1 MLFLDHIY
9 LIPLLPAIGAAIMF
23 FFGRRLQKSTVSA
36 VCVGAVVL
44 AFIMACGAVLQYNV
58 WADANNHQPYQKIL
72 YTWLGTDTGHLNYVT
87 HDGSQASFQ
96 ADAGFLLDP
105 LSGIWLLFVTGVGML
120 IHIYS
125 TGYMAHEAGYYRFFG
140 YLNLFMFSMLTLILA
155 NNYVLMFVGWEGVGL
170 CSYLLIG
177 FYFHRKSASDAA
189 NKAFIVNRIG
199 DAGFLLGMF
208 FIAWYLGSV
217 RYIDVNH
224 LARSGHFQIGDPII
238 TAATLLLFV
247 GACGKSAQLPLY
259 VWLPDAMEGPTPVS
273 ALIHA
278 ATMVTAGVYMVARSN
293 ALFVLAPTSMKVV
306 AIVGALTAIFAAS
319 IGLVQNDIKRV
330 LAYSTVSQLGY
341 MFLAL
346 GVGAFAASVFHVFT
360 HAFFKALLFLGAGSV
375 IHAMSGEQD
384 MRNMGG
390 LAHKIP
396 VTYRTMLIA
405 TLAIAGIPP
414 FAGFF
419 SKDEILWQAWT
430 SEGIAYHLL
439 WIIGYVT
446 ALMTAFYMF
455 RLMYLTF
462 WSPSRVASHEVEHH
476 IHESPA
482 SMTMPLVVL
491 AVMSLFAGFLGFPQS
506 LARLVGS
513 HAETNRFEAYLAP
526 VFAKEAPVFA
536 KEEPGQ
542 LAAGTKEEEKTS
554 GTEYLLMILSVGAAA
569 LGWYMAGR
577 SYRNAG
583 KGYVEPIQSLLPPVY
598 ATLLS
603 KYYVDEGY
611 DYVFTGRKK
620 LGGVR
625 LGTMGLGE
633 ASSWFDANVIDG
645 AVNAAGWMTRL
656 AATISSWW
664 DKWIIDGVGVNG
676 PAIIARMLSYPT
688 RLLEWGLVQWY
699 ALVMTAGLV
708 GFVFYYVYR

>member
-1 MLFLDHIY
+1 LLFLNNIY
-9 LIPLLPAIGAAIMF
+9 LIPLLPAFGAAIMF
-23 FFGRRLQKSTVSA
+23 FFGRKLTKQTVSA
-36 VCVGAVVL
+36 VCVGVVVL
-44 AFIMACGAVLQYNV
+44 AFLFACGAVLEYNV
-58 WADANNHQPYQKIL
+58 WADAHEHQPFQQVV
-72 YTWLGTDTGHLNYVT
+72 YTWLGSGTGHLNFLT
-87 HDGSQASFQ
+87 RDGSSADFRI
-96 ADAGFLLDP
+96 DAGFLLDP
-105 LSGIWLLFVTGVGML
+105 LSSIWLLFVTGVGML

-125 TGYMAHEAGYYRFFG
+125 IGYMAHEGGYYRFFG

-177 FYFHRKSASDAA
+177 FYFQRKSASDAA

-199 DAGFLLGMF
+199 DAGFILGMF
-208 FIAWYLGSV
+208 FIAWYMGSL
-217 RYIDVNH
+217 RYVDVNAA
-224 LARSGHFQIGDPII
+224 ARSGHFQIGDPII

-293 ALFVLAPTSMKVV
+293 ALFVLAPASMKTV

-346 GVGAFAASVFHVFT
+346 GVGAFAAGVFHVFT

-384 MRNMGG
+384 MRNMGDLRG
-390 LAHKIP
+390 RIP
-396 VTYRTMLIA
+396 TTYWTMFIA

-419 SKDEILWQAWT
+419 SKDEILWQTWT
-430 SEGIAYHLL
+430 SEGGAYRIL
-439 WIIGYVT
+439 WSIGYLT
-446 ALMTAFYMF
+446 AFMTAFYMF
-455 RLMYLTF
+455 RLIYLTF
-462 WSPSRVASHEVEHH
+462 ISKPRMSHEVEHH

-482 SMTMPLVVL
+482 SMTIPLVVL
-491 AVMSLFAGFLGFPQS
+491 AVMSLFAGFLGFPHS
-506 LARLVGS
+506 LGGS
-513 HAETNRFEAYLAP
+513 DRFAKYLDP
-526 VFAKEAPVFA
+526 VFARGEAHVLVEQGKA
-536 KEEPGQ
+536 TQ
-542 LAAGTKEEEKTS
+542 LAAGEKEEEQTS
-554 GTEYLLMILSVGAAA
+554 PVEYGFMALSVLAAIA
-569 LGWYMAGR
+569 GWLLAGR
-577 SYRNAG
+577 AYRNAD
-583 KGYVEPIQSLLPPVY
+583 KGYVEPINALTPPVY
-598 ATLLS
+598 NTLLN

-611 DYVFTGRKK
+611 DYIFTGRRK
-620 LGGVR
+620 LSGVR
-625 LGTMGLGE
+625 LGAMGLGE
-633 ASSWFDANVIDG
+633 ASSWFDANVVDG
-645 AVNAAGWMTRL
+645 AVNASGWITRVV
-656 AATISSWW
+656 ATLSSWW
-664 DKWIIDGVGVNG
+664 DKWIIDGIGVNG
-676 PAIIARMLSYPT
+676 PAILARMLSYPT

-708 GFVFYYVYR
+708 GFVFYYLYH

>member
-1 MLFLDHIY
+1 MFFLDHIW
-9 LIPLLPAIGAAIMF
+9 LIPLLPALGAAVMF
-23 FFGRRLQKSTVSA
+23 FFGRKLQKSSVSA
-36 VCVGAVVL
+36 VSVGVVVL
-44 AFIMACGAVLQYNV
+44 AFLMACGAVLQYNA
-58 WADANNHQPYQKIL
+58 WADANSHQPFEKIL
-72 YTWLGTDTGHLNYVT
+72 YTWLGTDTGHMTYVKA
-87 HDGSQASFQ
+87 DGTQANFR

-105 LSGIWLLFVTGVGML
+105 LSSIWLLFVTGVGML

-125 TGYMAHEAGYYRFFG
+125 MGYMAHEGGYYRFFG

-177 FYFHRKSASDAA
+177 FYFQRKSASDAA

-199 DAGFLLGMF
+199 DAGFILGMF
-208 FIAWYLGSV
+208 FIAWYLGSL
-217 RYIDVNH
+217 RYIDVNAA
-224 LARSGHFQIGDPII
+224 ARSGHFAIGDPIL

-293 ALFVLAPTSMKVV
+293 ALFVLAPTSMKTV

-346 GVGAFAASVFHVFT
+346 GVGAFAAGVFHVFT

-384 MRNMGG
+384 MRNMGDLRG
-390 LAHKIP
+390 RIP
-396 VTYRTMLIA
+396 TTYWTMFIA
-405 TLAIAGIPP
+405 TLAITGIPP
-414 FAGFF
+414 FAGFV
-419 SKDEILWQAWT
+419 SKDEILWQTWT
-430 SEGIAYHLL
+430 SEGGAYRIL

-455 RLMYLTF
+455 RLVYLTF
-462 WSPSRVASHEVEHH
+462 YSKPRMSHDVEHH

-482 SMTMPLVVL
+482 SMTMPLIVL
-491 AVMSLFAGFLGFPQS
+491 AVMSLFAGFLGWPHS
-506 LARLVGS
+506 LGGS
-513 HAETNRFEAYLAP
+513 DRFAKYLDP
-526 VFAKEAPVFA
+526 VFARGEAHVLVEQGKA
-536 KEEPGQ
+536 AQ
-542 LAAGTKEEEKTS
+542 LAAGEKEEEHTS
-554 GTEYLLMILSVGAAA
+554 STEILLMFLSVGAAG
-569 LGWYMAGR
+569 LGWFMAGR
-577 SYRNAG
+577 SYRDAG
-583 KGYVEPIQSLLPPVY
+583 KGYVEPIAAASAPVY
-598 ATLLS
+598 NTLLN

-611 DYVFTGRKK
+611 DYVFTGRRKV
-620 LGGVR
+620 GDVR
-625 LGTMGLGE
+625 LGVMGLGE
-633 ASSWFDANVIDG
+633 ASSWFDANVVDG
-645 AVNAAGWMTRL
+645 AVNAAGWITRL
-656 AATISSWW
+656 TATISSWW
-664 DKWIIDGVGVNG
+664 DKWIIDGVLVNG
-676 PAIIARMLSYPT
+676 PAILARFPFSYAA
-688 RLLEWGLVQWY
+688 RLFEWGLVQWY

-708 GFVFYYVYR
+708 GFAFYYMYK